1 MLFNFYCYN
10 FRLLNE
16 STGQDIK
23 KKIVVMCGRQSSKI
37 AQKIHY
43 FPLSVG
49 RTVNMMGHHCCD
61 YVTLYGKRDAED
73 LNKVSNQLT
82 LN

>member
-1 MLFNFYCYN
+1 
-10 FRLLNE
+10 
-16 STGQDIK
+16 
-23 KKIVVMCGRQSSKI
+23 MCGRQSSKI
-37 AQKIHY
+37 AQKSHY

-49 RTVNMMGHHCCD
+49 KTVNMMGYLCCD

-73 LNKVSNQLT
+73 LNKISNKLT